1 MMKGSKKLWFLVL
14 TLCLVLISEIGNA
27 ASLFRFR
34 DGDVS
39 TFFRTD
45 SASPTPNTWSVTVTV
60 HGTETYGGKK
70 YFHLQQYNYENDS
83 LTQDMYIRSEGNNAY
98 MYIVDTS
105 TEINFLRIGP
115 VGTTWN
121 NPCYEDSYGLGTQ
134 YHEITAIESVTVP
147 FGTFTNAYVVRSYE
161 VYTGFT
167 SPDVYNYVVP
177 GYGMIQE
184 VDYWAD
190 NPPQSHQLSS
200 YVTTRPIYL
209 RNSSTGANVL
219 WFMNADGTR
228 ASYRTLFTDTNWTV
242 EAAGDFNVDGVPDI
256 LLRYTPTG
264 KVVLWFMNADGTRAS
279 YKTLLTDTNWT
290 VVKCVDLNVDNIPDI
305 LLRYTPTGKNV
316 LWFMNADGTRA
327 SYKTLFTD
335 TNWTVV
341 GGGIF
346 NNNNVPDL
354 VLRNTSTGQVVL
366 WFMNADG
373 TRASYKT
380 LFTDTNWIVTST
392 DE

>member
-45 SASPTPNTWSVTVTV
+45 SASPTPNTWSVTVLFMEQKPTV
-60 HGTETYGGKK
+60 AKSTP
-70 YFHLQQYNYENDS
+70 LQQYNYENDS

-228 ASYRTLFTDTNWTV
+228 ASYKKLLTDTNWTV
-242 EAAGDFNVDGVPDI
+242 VASADFNVDGVLDLLLRNSSTAPMFSGFYEGRRYQGQVTGRSSPIQTGTVEAAAGDFNVDGVPDI
-256 LLRYTPTG
+256 LLRTHQQ
-264 KVVLWFMNADGTRAS
+264 VRLSF
-279 YKTLLTDTNWT
+279 
-290 VVKCVDLNVDNIPDI
+290 
-305 LLRYTPTGKNV
+305 
-316 LWFMNADGTRA
+316 
-327 SYKTLFTD
+327 
-335 TNWTVV
+335 
-341 GGGIF
+341 GI
-346 NNNNVPDL
+346 
-354 VLRNTSTGQVVL
+354 
-366 WFMNADG
+366 
-373 TRASYKT
+373 
-380 LFTDTNWIVTST
+380 
-392 DE
+392 